1 VPIAI
6 DVITV
11 WINAFLPR
19 DIAGLTTTLRDGPC
33 AGKTA
38 VEGPAFYVTD
48 QRGFST
54 ERRAAARMHSC
65 VTIDFRASAPVVGQA
80 HRCDPTVMCGRP
92 PEAAP
97 RVARASTARMR
108 GVVASIEPL
117 VEVRLDALVGHP
129 FAALTPVG
137 ADIAYHGDIVVDRAA
152 RAVRVDLMVQLFP
165 AFEGYASINDG
176 PPGVL
181 FRQAPVPGAGQL
193 RLPPGAH
200 RRTRSSLQDAD
211 GDGVFEGP
219 VARTH
224 GEDVSSIHRGE
235 G

>member
-1 VPIAI
+1 MPIAI

-19 DIAGLTTTLRDGPC
+19 DITGLTTTLRDGPC

-54 ERRAAARMHSC
+54 ERRAACRMHSC
-65 VTIDFRASAPVVGQA
+65 VTVDFRAAVPLVGQA
-80 HRCDPTVMCGRP
+80 HRCDPTVMCARGA
-92 PEAAP
+92 EAAP
-97 RVARASTARMR
+97 RGARASTARMT
-108 GVVASIEPL
+108 GVVASLAPL
-117 VEVRLDALVGHP
+117 VRVRLDAVASHP
-129 FAALTPVG
+129 FAALTPAG
-137 ADIAYHGDIVVDRAA
+137 ADIAYHGDIVVDAAA

-176 PPGVL
+176 PAGVL
-181 FRQAPVPGAGQL
+181 FRQAPVPGASQL

-200 RRTRSSLQDAD
+200 RRIRSTLHD
-211 GDGVFEGP
+211 GDGDGRFEGP
-219 VARTH
+219 LQREQAQ
-224 GEDVSSIHRGE
+224 DVSSIHHGE
-235 G
+235 E